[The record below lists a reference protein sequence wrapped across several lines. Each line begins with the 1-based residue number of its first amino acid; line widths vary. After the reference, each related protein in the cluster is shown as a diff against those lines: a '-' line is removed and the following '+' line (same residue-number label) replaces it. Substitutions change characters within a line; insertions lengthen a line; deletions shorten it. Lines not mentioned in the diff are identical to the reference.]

1 MISANQLKNAFNGQ
15 LNINPGDLKTLNC
28 ENCNN
33 DKFDQVF
40 IIKKIPALL
49 SPTGKQILLPI
60 PVFECTECHHV
71 SKEMFPEEL
80 EKNATP
86 AKTN

>member
-15 LNINPGDLKTLNC
+15 VNVNPGDLQTLSC
-28 ENCNN
+28 ENCSK

-40 IIKKIPALL
+40 IIKKVPAVL

-60 PVFECTECHHV
+60 PVFECTSCQTV
-71 SKEMFPEEL
+71 CTEMYPEEL
-80 EKNATP
+80 EKNSGP
-86 AKTN
+86 STN